1 MRPGRGAARIA
12 RPTPEPECHDV
23 SEHPTDTAAP
33 DPLLAEAIATFRTL
47 LAEATAAGDPEPT
60 AMTVATADA
69 KGRPSA
75 RTVLLKHVD
84 EQGFVFYTNFDSR
97 KGRQLAANP
106 QAALLFLWKTLR
118 EQVQVKVEG
127 TVEPV
132 TAAEADAYFASRP
145 RESQIGAWASLQS
158 QTLDSR
164 ETFERR
170 IAEFSAKFEGGAVPR
185 PPHWSGFR
193 VVPEMVEFWYGAKFR
208 LHERQRYAR
217 VDGRWTKR
225 MLYP

>member
-1 MRPGRGAARIA
+1 MSSP
-12 RPTPEPECHDV
+12 D
-23 SEHPTDTAAP
+23 SEA
-33 DPLLAEAIATFRTL
+33 LYAEAIATFRSL
-47 LAEATAAGDPEPT
+47 LDEARDTGDPEPT

-69 KGRPSA
+69 RGRPSA

-84 EQGFVFYTNFDSR
+84 ECGFVFYTNFDSR

-118 EQVQVKVEG
+118 EQVQAKIEG

-158 QTLDSR
+158 QTLDAR
-164 ETFERR
+164 ETFEAR
-170 IAEFSAKFEGGAVPR
+170 IDEFTARFEGGPVPR
-185 PPHWSGFR
+185 PPYWSGFR
-193 VVPEMVEFWYGAKFR
+193 VVPEMIEFWYGAKFR

>member
-1 MRPGRGAARIA
+1 M
-12 RPTPEPECHDV
+12 
-23 SEHPTDTAAP
+23 
-33 DPLLAEAIATFRTL
+33 LAEAIATFRAL

-69 KGRPSA
+69 RGRPSA

-164 ETFERR
+164 ETLERR
-170 IAEFSAKFEGGAVPR
+170 IAEFSAKFDGGPVPR

-193 VVPEMVEFWYGAKFR
+193 VVPEMIEFWYGAKFR

-217 VDGRWTKR
+217 IEGRWTKR